1 MRDSVSCNR
10 GLAFPGRG
18 SSASAQVLKRKKRF
32 DRGCHCGMFPYNL
45 KKGIIMDYLALK
57 IPADIEQPITS
68 HTVTNQPEP
77 DEGGGYPFEG
87 DNGAYKLCGC
97 DMIQIVPAAYTDLKR
112 QQHLEG
118 DLYCDEEALLKDHII
133 HNFRASQMRYWH
145 MLPRKDQ
152 LTENWRDWCHIA
164 GDAAFVVP
172 ATDDNI
178 KMMETILDS

>member
-1 MRDSVSCNR
+1 M
-10 GLAFPGRG
+10 
-18 SSASAQVLKRKKRF
+18 
-32 DRGCHCGMFPYNL
+32 
-45 KKGIIMDYLALK
+45 
-57 IPADIEQPITS
+57 
-68 HTVTNQPEP
+68 TNQPEP
-77 DEGGGYPFEG
+77 EDGGGYPFEG

-152 LTENWRDWCHIA
+152 LTENWRDYCYIA

-172 ATDDNI
+172 ATEENL
-178 KMMETILDS
+178 KMMEQILDS